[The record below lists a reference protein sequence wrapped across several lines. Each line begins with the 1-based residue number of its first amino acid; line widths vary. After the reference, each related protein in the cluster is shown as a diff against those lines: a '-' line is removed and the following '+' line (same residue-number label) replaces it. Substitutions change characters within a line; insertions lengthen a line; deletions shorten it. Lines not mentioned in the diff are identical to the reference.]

1 MTTFNQLNSKISDAV
16 INNGDL
22 FALRKSFVLE
32 QYKLS
37 KFMDMFIEKVGPK
50 IMDDRTKS
58 PEWKLYTA
66 KTDEFNSYGR
76 AIRITDYYLAKKNL
90 QIK

>member
-1 MTTFNQLNSKISDAV
+1 MTTFNQLDSKISDTV
-16 INNGDL
+16 LNNGDL
-22 FALRKSFVLE
+22 FALRKTFVLE

-37 KFMDMFIEKVGPK
+37 KFMDKF
-50 IMDDRTKS
+50 MDKLGHKLMEDRTKS
-58 PEWKLYTA
+58 PEWQLYTK

-76 AIRITDYYLAKKNL
+76 AIRITDYHLAKKNL